1 MSKNKKRQMLW
12 EKKYFSKDRW
22 MDMVCTGRGS
32 KTGATTIKNNCLSKI
47 VSYLFHTSIAGVN
60 FPPNYTEIS
69 QRS

>member
-1 MSKNKKRQMLW
+1 
-12 EKKYFSKDRW
+12 
-22 MDMVCTGRGS
+22 MVCTGRGS